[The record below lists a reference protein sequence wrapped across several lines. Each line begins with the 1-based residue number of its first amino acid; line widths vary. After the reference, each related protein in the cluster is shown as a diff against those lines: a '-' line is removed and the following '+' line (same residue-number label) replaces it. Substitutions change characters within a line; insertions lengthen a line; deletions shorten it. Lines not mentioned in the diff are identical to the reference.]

1 MNGTRDTGQAG
12 TTGDN
17 GGLDPRAAATLFQQ
31 ATRQARRQLAPS
43 PPWLLVIR
51 AILVLVACGTIWFTV
66 RGQHPYRG
74 PIAADLFVVVPL
86 LVVNFVATV
95 AVARHATIGVRGRS
109 RLRPAEIAVLAVIWI
124 GAYVVM
130 GVLAGAGVSH
140 EIVYGWYP
148 VTVPLI
154 LAGLAWAVMAVT
166 RAQWR
171 AAGTAVA
178 IVVVAVVGVAAG
190 PVGAW
195 AVVGVGL
202 CAALLGAATAVTWQ
216 QRA

>member
-1 MNGTRDTGQAG
+1 MNGTRDTSQAG

-17 GGLDPRAAATLFQQ
+17 DGLDPRTAATLFQQ

-86 LVVNFVATV
+86 LVVNFVAT
-95 AVARHATIGVRGRS
+95 IGVRGRS
-109 RLRPAEIAVLAVIWI
+109 RLRPAEIAVLAVIWV

-140 EIVYGWYP
+140 EVVYGWYP

-202 CAALLGAATAVTWQ
+202 CADLLGAAVAVTWQ